1 MQKLITKQI
10 SEILSEEIKK
20 YLKIALLKT
29 WAKEIRTLLK
39 SATAVCETN
48 SGLLSQSQRIM
59 SKDVNKRKNMDVVI
73 KLKVNVHSTSNV

>member
-20 YLKIALLKT
+20 HLKIALLKT

-48 SGLLSQSQRIM
+48 SALLSQSQRIM
-59 SKDVNKRKNMDVVI
+59 SKDVNKRKNFDVII